1 MGKKWERLSN
11 IQKQKSFQNGN
22 SPHQLLPLVK
32 SSSQDFYTWNLTPAC
47 LVNYGNPTWK
57 PLFPCVNLFA
67 RCCPPTALLFSSWQA
82 LPEGP
87 EERGIHRE
95 PSHRSRRCQLEE
107 ARLVPTPLGLH
118 FFKDKWLARLNIT
131 QGLCREEFPGLEG
144 LLGALQ
150 ADSAHGFLLW
160 GLWRGLEAHRCCL
173 KSQAEFASR
182 AQTFFIASY
191 LLWSPHHKDE
201 RQFLVDALKKPANI
215 GEEQGCR
222 QRKRGSSWTK
232 AWLQLMLSFNLLIAQ
247 KHRLWLRTTW
257 TGHQQ

>member
-11 IQKQKSFQNGN
+11 VQGQKSFQNRN

-67 RCCPPTALLFSSWQA
+67 RCCPPTALLFSSWQE

-107 ARLVPTPLGLH
+107 ARLVPTPLGLQV
-118 FFKDKWLARLNIT
+118 FKDKWLARLN
-131 QGLCREEFPGLEG
+131 CNPGPVSG
-144 LLGALQ
+144 GAPQ
-150 ADSAHGFLLW
+150 AWRLAVCSAGRFGTRIPAT

-173 KSQAEFASR
+173 KSQEEFASR

-191 LLWSPHHKDE
+191 LHWVPHRKD
-201 RQFLVDALKKPANI
+201 
-215 GEEQGCR
+215 
-222 QRKRGSSWTK
+222 KR
-232 AWLQLMLSFNLLIAQ
+232 
-247 KHRLWLRTTW
+247 
-257 TGHQQ
+257 

>member
-1 MGKKWERLSN
+1 MGKKRERLSN
-11 IQKQKSFQNGN
+11 IQGQKSFQNRN

-107 ARLVPTPLGLH
+107 ARLVPIPLGLH

-191 LLWSPHHKDE
+191 LLWVPPSQGWKTVSCRRFEETCEHRRGAGLQAEEEGK
-201 RQFLVDALKKPANI
+201 QLNQGVVTANA
-215 GEEQGCR
+215 E
-222 QRKRGSSWTK
+222 
-232 AWLQLMLSFNLLIAQ
+232 LQPSHCTEA
-247 KHRLWLRTTW
+247 
-257 TGHQQ
+257 